1 MALRYYEKMVYW
13 LVKSLA
19 ILSALGVMAM
29 IGVICLDV
37 ILRLPF
43 INHPI
48 PGAYDII
55 RITGVVAIAGALPY
69 TTAVK
74 GHVAVEFL
82 YHRLSRRGRTV
93 LNIFVQ
99 TMSIGLFSF
108 AAWQFV
114 QYGIALKQKNQC
126 FQTLE
131 LPIFWM
137 PYLIAVAFGA
147 VVLVIL
153 YQVLNPNKELIK
165 L

>member
-1 MALRYYEKMVYW
+1 MFLRYCEKTVYW
-13 LVKSLA
+13 LVKALA
-19 ILSALGVMAM
+19 MLSALAVLAM
-29 IGVICLDV
+29 IGITCLDI
-37 ILRLPF
+37 ILRLRF

-48 PGAYDII
+48 HGAFDIV
-55 RITGVVAIAGALPY
+55 RIAGLIAIAGALPY

-82 YHRLSRRGRTV
+82 YHKLSYRGRTA
-93 LNIFVQ
+93 LNIFVR
-99 TMSIGLFSF
+99 TMSVGLFSF

-114 QYGIALKQKNQC
+114 QYGTALKHSNQC

-131 LPIFWM
+131 MPIFWM
-137 PYLIAVAFGA
+137 SYLMAVSFGV

-153 YQVLNPNKELIK
+153 QQSFSSRELMK

>member
-29 IGVICLDV
+29 IGVTCFDI

-48 PGAYDII
+48 PGAFDIV
-55 RITGVVAIAGALPY
+55 RMTGVIAIAGALPY

-82 YHRLSRRGRTV
+82 YHKLSHRGRTV

-99 TMSIGLFSF
+99 MMSMGLFSF

-114 QYGIALKQKNQC
+114 QYGIALKQSNQC

-137 PYLIAVAFGA
+137 PYLMAISFGV

-153 YQVLNPNKELIK
+153 YQFLRPNKELIR

>member
-1 MALRYYEKMVYW
+1 MVLRYYEKTVYW
-13 LVKSLA
+13 LVKGLA
-19 ILSALGVMAM
+19 ILSALGVLAM
-29 IGVICLDV
+29 IGVTCIDI

-43 INHPI
+43 INRPI
-48 PGAYDII
+48 PGAFDIVRMAGVI
-55 RITGVVAIAGALPY
+55 AITGALPY

-82 YHRLSRRGRTV
+82 YHRLSYRGRAV
-93 LNIFVQ
+93 LNFFVR

-114 QYGIALKQKNQC
+114 QYGSDLKRSNQC

-137 PYLIAVAFGA
+137 PYLMAVSFAV

-153 YQVLNPNKELIK
+153 YQFFSTKELIK

>member
-1 MALRYYEKMVYW
+1 MLLKFYEKVIYY
-13 LVKSLA
+13 LVRVLA
-19 ILSALGVMAM
+19 ITSALAVLAM
-29 IGVICLDV
+29 IGVTCLDV
-37 ILRLPF
+37 ILRMSF

-48 PGAYDII
+48 PGAYDIV
-55 RITGVVAIAGALPY
+55 RIAGVIAIAGALPY

-82 YHRLSRRGRTV
+82 YHKLSRRGRTV
-93 LNIFVQ
+93 LDIFVRV
-99 TMSIGLFSF
+99 MSIGLFSF

-114 QYGIALKQKNQC
+114 QYGIALRKSNQC

-137 PYLIAVAFGA
+137 PYLMAVSFGA

-153 YQVLNPNKELIK
+153 YQFLSPKELMK